1 MACIYSLKKVYSNH
15 KGIYCIRIY
24 VVMARHE
31 QRFDLDSGPMN
42 PRCTLIEGC
51 LKLVGN
57 KYFDT
62 TPSLTKLDETFHV
75 CGKPI
80 IGQTDRWLNRL
91 LQNKNIHHLACLLIC
106 MSKCLLRLADN
117 RNMFQ

>member
-1 MACIYSLKKVYSNH
+1 
-15 KGIYCIRIY
+15 
-24 VVMARHE
+24 MARHE

-62 TPSLTKLDETFHV
+62 TPSLTKLDETFHLTT
-75 CGKPI
+75 G
-80 IGQTDRWLNRL
+80 
-91 LQNKNIHHLACLLIC
+91 IC
-106 MSKCLLRLADN
+106 FNEIKTVSGEVNYAG
-117 RNMFQ
+117 